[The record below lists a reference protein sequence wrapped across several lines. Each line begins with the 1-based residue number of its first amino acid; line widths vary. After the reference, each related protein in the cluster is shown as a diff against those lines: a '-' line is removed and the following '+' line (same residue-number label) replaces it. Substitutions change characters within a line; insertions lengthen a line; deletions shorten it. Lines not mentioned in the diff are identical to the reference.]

1 VHLAL
6 LAQAGMH
13 GVFRLHQ
20 RMVANF
26 RIGRLHVPAKTKNP
40 FFRGVRG
47 LPRSRWV
54 KWQGHLDQLVEYFKP
69 QQRPAWM
76 SAEAFAA
83 LPASM
88 VVREIR
94 YTIKQRGFRT
104 RQITLVTTLLEPRA
118 YPVEELA
125 QLYDDRWRVELNLR
139 HLKQTLRLDVL
150 RTKTVAGVN
159 KELRMLALAY
169 NLVRLVMH
177 RAAGEQSVPVER
189 VSFIDALRWL
199 AHAAS
204 GSVLRPLIVNPNR
217 AGRIEPRVKKRRP
230 KEYDLMKR
238 PRAELKQALM
248 RQSKAA

>member
-1 VHLAL
+1 M
-6 LAQAGMH
+6 QAGLH

-20 RMVANF
+20 RMVADF
-26 RIGRLHVPAKTKNP
+26 RIGRLHVPAKTKDP
-40 FFRGVRG
+40 IFRGVRG

-69 QQRPAWM
+69 QQRPTWM
-76 SAEAFAA
+76 SAEAFAV

-88 VVREIR
+88 VVREVR
-94 YTIKQRGFRT
+94 YAIKQGGFRT
-104 RQITLVTTLLEPRA
+104 CQITLVTTLLDPMT

-125 QLYDDRWRVELNLR
+125 QLYYDRWRVELNLR

-199 AHAAS
+199 THAPS
-204 GSVLRPLIVNPNR
+204 GLAPCRLILNPNR
-217 AGRIEPRVKKRRP
+217 AGRVEPRVKKRRP

-238 PRAELKQALM
+238 PRTELKQALM
-248 RQSKAA
+248 RQRKAA